1 MRLSSFVLSLNSKH
15 CYCFH
20 DMFKGITYTKSIEY
34 TRVSNQFS
42 PFVFV
47 FIEVIRL
54 LWLEYIV
61 FSVRLGLVLK
71 NYNKVDT
78 KNITIELIRPNSD
91 IRSAV
96 EGISDDVISIQFLLQ
111 NEFDPFMAHSK
122 LPQRSHIDVSLT
134 MGWCNMVMFF
144 RSKKFNSLMT
154 FKTPAKIKLKSYL
167 YFIFHD

>member
-20 DMFKGITYTKSIEY
+20 DMFKSITYTKSIEY

-78 KNITIELIRPNSD
+78 KNVTIELIRPNSD
-91 IRSAV
+91 IRSAA

-122 LPQRSHIDVSLT
+122 LPQRSHMDVSLT
-134 MGWCNMVMFF
+134 MGWCNMVRFF
-144 RSKKFNSLMT
+144 RSEKIELFNDVQSH
-154 FKTPAKIKLKSYL
+154 KEIISS
-167 YFIFHD
+167 